1 MIKNILELKKFEELL
16 KNSNKIL
23 LINHIRM
30 DPDAFWSLW
39 ALYFVLE
46 KLWKEVKA
54 INDDET
60 PKDFEFLA
68 DKKII
73 EPELDLE
80 KFDADLIISLD
91 AWWESQLWKTYENNK
106 SYFDNRDF
114 VVIDHHSTNNWYWS
128 VNIIETQMSSA
139 CELVYEILKSF
150 WLIEYITQKE
160 ATLLTAGIHTDT
172 NIFYNQNTT
181 SNTLRVAAELM
192 DLWANFRAPIYNFF
206 QKTSLEEIKFLWKF
220 FDNLNYSDDKKIIY
234 VKITTEIFKQT
245 NSDPKTI
252 SPLIKKLISKII
264 NIENCSVAF
273 VIYDTW
279 EETKASFRSK
289 SFNVWE
295 FCEKFWGWG
304 HDLAA
309 GFRIEQDLDEVEKLV
324 LEELENKNI

>member
-1 MIKNILELKKFEELL
+1 MIKNILELKKFETLL
-16 KNSNKIL
+16 QKSNKIL
-23 LINHIRM
+23 LINHIKM

-54 INDDET
+54 INDEKT
-60 PKDFEFLA
+60 PSDFYFLTNE
-68 DKKII
+68 KII

-114 VVIDHHSTNNWYWS
+114 IVIDHHATNKWFWS
-128 VNIIETQMSSA
+128 INIIETHMSST
-139 CELVYEILKSF
+139 CELIFEILKYF
-150 WLIEYITQKE
+150 WLLKYISPKE
-160 ATLLTAGIHTDT
+160 ATLLTAWIHTDT
-172 NIFYNQNTT
+172 NVFYNQNTT

-192 DLWANFRAPIYNFF
+192 DLWADFRAPIFNFF
-206 QKTSLEEIKFLWKF
+206 QKTSFEKIKLFWKIF
-220 FDNLNYSDDKKIIY
+220 ENLKYINGKKIIY
-234 VKITTEIFKQT
+234 TKITDDFFTKT
-245 NSDPKTI
+245 NTNIEDI
-252 SPLIKKLISKII
+252 SWVINKLI

-273 VIYDTW
+273 VIYYTW

-289 SFNVWE
+289 KFNVWK
-295 FCEKFWGWG
+295 FCASFENWWG

-309 GFRIEQDLDEVEKLV
+309 WFRIKKDLDEVEKLI
-324 LEELENKNI
+324 LKKLKKETL